1 MVRITEPVTT
11 LTDYMITFEAFF
23 LISILSNQGL
33 GKAYGWI
40 TGYFILLG
48 VGALLG
54 GTSHGFKEYATPRAE
69 AVIWKGSL
77 VVLGATSFCL
87 VVGLSIL
94 FIEPMASWILW
105 IFGLAFIPYLWRIR
119 NNGEFMD
126 AIMYYGSATLV
137 SIAIVMF
144 GAIKGKNGA
153 GIILV
158 GFVVIILGTIIQM
171 KKIGLHKHF
180 NHNDIFHVFTMIA
193 IYLIFEGLRLS
204 V

>member
-1 MVRITEPVTT
+1 
-11 LTDYMITFEAFF
+11 
-23 LISILSNQGL
+23 
-33 GKAYGWI
+33 
-40 TGYFILLG
+40 
-48 VGALLG
+48 
-54 GTSHGFKEYATPRAE
+54 
-69 AVIWKGSL
+69 
-77 VVLGATSFCL
+77 
-87 VVGLSIL
+87 
-94 FIEPMASWILW
+94 
-105 IFGLAFIPYLWRIR
+105 
-119 NNGEFMD
+119 MD